1 MTFNLTMY
9 KENLPLMLLSLYPN
23 KTVLTV
29 KFVKAST
36 PVMFKQ
42 VLYLN
47 SFKGD
52 GKIL

>member
-29 KFVKAST
+29 TFII
-36 PVMFKQ
+36 
-42 VLYLN
+42 
-47 SFKGD
+47 FKGLNASYVYKFEFLQGVD
-52 GKIL
+52 KIL